1 MINDQISYLLHTIGS
16 KEGLTLKITAVQE
29 ALKAASAVPPKPSHP
44 RNGGTAATAFIASS
58 STNNGSAVKSTEA
71 DVKEAVTALA
81 QTAST
86 PRPPSSH
93 LPATPLA
100 ASAPLPVQVLLSGF
114 DRNMYKLVPKVENA
128 T

>member
-100 ASAPLPVQVLLSGF
+100 ASAPLPVQVFPPSQCGGKRYDLQYF
-114 DRNMYKLVPKVENA
+114 
-128 T
+128 

>member
-1 MINDQISYLLHTIGS
+1 M
-16 KEGLTLKITAVQE
+16 KITAVQE

-100 ASAPLPVQVLLSGF
+100 ASAPLPVQVLLASHLKITLLF
-114 DRNMYKLVPKVENA
+114 YAESA
-128 T
+128 